1 MARFFSTD
9 LVGHAVPHVLDRDFY
24 ILRKHKEETFLSY
37 LQNEHFTS
45 SSGLWDAPWR
55 GKGYSLNALDSF
67 WSVIDQMVAE
77 EGNMSFVTSSKLMS
91 HLSNRYS
98 LSGV

>member
-1 MARFFSTD
+1 MLFHMYWVEIFN
-9 LVGHAVPHVLDRDFY
+9 
-24 ILRKHKEETFLSY
+24 ILRKHKEEAFLSY
-37 LQNEHFTS
+37 LQNEYFIS

-77 EGNMSFVTSSKLMS
+77 EGNMKLCD
-91 HLSNRYS
+91 LFKTYEP
-98 LSGV
+98 LVQ